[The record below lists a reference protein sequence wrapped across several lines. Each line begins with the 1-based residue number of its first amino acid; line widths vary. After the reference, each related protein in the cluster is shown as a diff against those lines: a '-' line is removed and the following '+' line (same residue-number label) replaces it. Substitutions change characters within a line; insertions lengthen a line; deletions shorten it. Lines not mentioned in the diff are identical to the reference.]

1 MNNNVKVVID
11 AGHGG
16 NDPGTSGN
24 GLKEKDYTLLISQYM
39 AERLKDLGYN
49 VYLTREEDISL
60 TPNERVNRI
69 INAFGN
75 NSDVLVI
82 SNHLNAGGAEG
93 AEVIYALRN
102 TDELSNKILNNLKE
116 IGNPVRKA
124 YQRRLPSNPSK
135 DYYFIHR
142 NTGITEP
149 IIIEYGFLDNVKDS
163 KRIRDNYQRLV
174 EEVIKAISE
183 YKNVPYSAPS
193 ISNTYRVKNGDTL
206 WSIAKKFNTTPLEL
220 KKINNLNNNLLYIN
234 QILKVPDFIETID
247 TNINYVVK
255 NNDTLYSIS
264 KMFNVTVDS
273 IKSNNNLTT
282 DILTVGQILN
292 IPVGESNVLV
302 KEDTKSDTTNS
313 YIVKNGDTLY
323 SIAKE
328 NNTTVN
334 TIKEL
339 NNLIDDVLKIGMILL
354 LPTNNI
360 EEIFTHTVVSGD
372 SLWSISKT
380 YNTTIDLIKSLN
392 NLTTDLLNVGQE
404 LKVKR
409 NTK

>member
-60 TPNERVNRI
+60 PPNERVNRI

-193 ISNTYRVKNGDTL
+193 ISNTYRVKNGDT
-206 WSIAKKFNTTPLEL
+206 FFMG
-220 KKINNLNNNLLYIN
+220 NN
-234 QILKVPDFIETID
+234 
-247 TNINYVVK
+247 
-255 NNDTLYSIS
+255 
-264 KMFNVTVDS
+264 
-273 IKSNNNLTT
+273 
-282 DILTVGQILN
+282 G
-292 IPVGESNVLV
+292 
-302 KEDTKSDTTNS
+302 
-313 YIVKNGDTLY
+313 
-323 SIAKE
+323 
-328 NNTTVN
+328 
-334 TIKEL
+334 
-339 NNLIDDVLKIGMILL
+339 
-354 LPTNNI
+354 
-360 EEIFTHTVVSGD
+360 
-372 SLWSISKT
+372 
-380 YNTTIDLIKSLN
+380 
-392 NLTTDLLNVGQE
+392 
-404 LKVKR
+404 
-409 NTK
+409 

>member
-193 ISNTYRVKNGDTL
+193 ISNTYRVKNGDT
-206 WSIAKKFNTTPLEL
+206 FFMG
-220 KKINNLNNNLLYIN
+220 NN
-234 QILKVPDFIETID
+234 
-247 TNINYVVK
+247 
-255 NNDTLYSIS
+255 
-264 KMFNVTVDS
+264 
-273 IKSNNNLTT
+273 
-282 DILTVGQILN
+282 G
-292 IPVGESNVLV
+292 
-302 KEDTKSDTTNS
+302 
-313 YIVKNGDTLY
+313 
-323 SIAKE
+323 
-328 NNTTVN
+328 
-334 TIKEL
+334 
-339 NNLIDDVLKIGMILL
+339 
-354 LPTNNI
+354 
-360 EEIFTHTVVSGD
+360 
-372 SLWSISKT
+372 
-380 YNTTIDLIKSLN
+380 
-392 NLTTDLLNVGQE
+392 
-404 LKVKR
+404 
-409 NTK
+409 

>member
-60 TPNERVNRI
+60 IPNERVNRI

-282 DILTVGQILN
+282 DLLNVGQILN

-302 KEDTKSDTTNS
+302 KEDTKSDTTNY

-360 EEIFTHTVVSGD
+360 EEIITHTVVSGD

-380 YNTTIDLIKSLN
+380 YNTTIDLIKYLN

>member
-60 TPNERVNRI
+60 IPNERVNRI

-282 DILTVGQILN
+282 DILSLGQILN

-360 EEIFTHTVVSGD
+360 EEIITHTVVSGD

>member
-282 DILTVGQILN
+282 DILSVGQILN

-360 EEIFTHTVVSGD
+360 EEIITHTVVSGD